1 MIGCQKGGGSHTLD
15 VKLGG
20 AIALAAE
27 IDGPARVQARVS
39 RGDALNDQEAGLLPD
54 IDRGRLGGAH
64 LKVIQQPRKRY
75 RVVALGGNARQLHVF
90 TLTAIFRGKG
100 QGQKRRN
107 FCEKSTTRFIR
118 GLKLLREN
126 LVSILSCV

>member
-1 MIGCQKGGGSHTLD
+1 M
-15 VKLGG
+15 KLGG

-27 IDGPARVQARVS
+27 IDCPARVQARVS

-64 LKVIQQPRKRY
+64 LKAIQQPRKRY

-107 FCEKSTTRFIR
+107 FCEKSTTQKVY
-118 GLKLLREN
+118 GLFGD
-126 LVSILSCV
+126 